1 MPPTDDVSALL
12 ASLFARLSEDA
23 VLADEWTAAARA
35 WPGELSD
42 PDSGRRFAQW
52 FLFERPSE
60 ALGAPP
66 AVAWAPAEVGPLGT
80 DPWASLLGS
89 RFGFWEVLGPSTEG
103 AAHGVRF
110 RDLATGAEAEVPTA
124 PSALPVGGMVVG
136 RLAPE
141 DAGDVGRFLP
151 GAWFVHEPRLRDALR
166 EDLAAARRRQPG
178 ARPSQEAAE
187 RWLQALGGGPM
198 EVAAGDGASRPADD
212 GGGDDHGGAAES
224 FTAFRAALERA
235 LLGAPGWDADRVV
248 ELLRRHGPGEAL
260 DRLAFDTEADLET
273 LRRLFAEH
281 AGAWES
287 PEAPAHRP
295 QPLTAV
301 DEDAVDPEAVARAL
315 RVFEE
320 DREAGVPANLAAER
334 MAESLGLPPE
344 PMPWDAEREDFG
356 PTEAL
361 GLTPALEAWRWEED
375 RAGRPPTASEWRA
388 VEELVGFVEGLRR
401 GRVEPFELAPHEVFA
416 HLMASPDPETL
427 RARLADLRRFLGW
440 MAREQ
445 QAPLEG
451 LLSEWDREVPLRVG
465 AALRTSPEAA
475 AEGPGTPAVERVV
488 AIAPVRVGGG
498 EDAEVT
504 VSGLT
509 PEVESV
515 VRVGDRLAGRW
526 REGGFLAD
534 RFLPGEL
541 FPEDGAAG
549 DPQAGTG
556 RGG

>member
-1 MPPTDDVSALL
+1 MPKADDVSALL

-23 VLADEWTAAARA
+23 TLADEWTAAARA
-35 WPGELSD
+35 WPGELTD
-42 PDSGRRFAQW
+42 PESGRRFAQW

-66 AVAWAPAEVGPLGT
+66 AVAWAPAEVGPLGA

-89 RFGFWEVLGPSTEG
+89 RFGFWEVLGPSAEG

-136 RLAPE
+136 RLAPQAS
-141 DAGDVGRFLP
+141 DDVGSFLP
-151 GAWFVHEPRLRDALR
+151 GAWFVHEPRLREALR

-198 EVAAGDGASRPADD
+198 AVAAGDGGPRAADDQAGDDD
-212 GGGDDHGGAAES
+212 GGAES

-235 LLGAPGWDADRVV
+235 LGDAPGWDADRVV

-260 DRLAFDTEADLET
+260 DRLAFDTEADLEV

-287 PEAPAHRP
+287 SEASVHRP
-295 QPLTAV
+295 QPVTVV

-315 RVFEE
+315 RAFEE

-334 MAESLGLPPE
+334 MAAALGLPPE
-344 PMPWDAEREDFG
+344 PMPWEAEREDFG

-375 RAGRPPTASEWRA
+375 RAGRPPSASEWRA
-388 VEELVGFVEGLRR
+388 AEELAAFVEGLRQ

-416 HLMASPDPETL
+416 HLMASPDPATL
-427 RARLADLRRFLGW
+427 RTRLADLRRFLGW
-440 MAREQ
+440 MVREQ

-465 AALRTSPEAA
+465 AALQTGPAAA

-498 EDAEVT
+498 EDVEVT
-504 VSGLT
+504 VTGLT
-509 PEVESV
+509 PQVESA

-526 REGGFLAD
+526 REGGFHAD
-534 RFLPGEL
+534 RFLPSEL
-541 FPEDGAAG
+541 FPESGA
-549 DPQAGTG
+549 G
-556 RGG
+556 REE